1 VQLTAGLAPEGLLF
15 ALESLLG
22 PVKFEGRCCYSTTV
36 ADQRAGLANNTTPA
50 RPRRSWGGA
59 ARDINSKSG
68 DLAGLSGTG
77 HKKKVQRSEKGLQ
90 GGRPTHTRILLCK
103 YDGWFGGS
111 TTKTWN

>member
-1 VQLTAGLAPEGLLF
+1 MGYGWVQLTAGLAPEGLLF

-50 RPRRSWGGA
+50 GPRRSWGGA

-77 HKKKVQRSEKGLQ
+77 WNDNEKKSKYRLDPDQMKSAQV
-90 GGRPTHTRILLCK
+90 GGGVSARL
-103 YDGWFGGS
+103 G
-111 TTKTWN
+111 